1 MNVLQYTNRGKLVAS
16 LFPKSDDKECQDI
29 SQIAKDIVQEKG
41 NLEAHEVLMIR
52 DREQSSRVTITQLQD
67 TRIANGPYFWEPV
80 TKLRIKFSRT
90 S

>member
-1 MNVLQYTNRGKLVAS
+1 MAS

-52 DREQSSRVTITQLQD
+52 DREQSSRVTISQLQD
-67 TRIANGPYFWEPV
+67 THIANVDFYFLEQV
-80 TKLRIKFSRT
+80 TR
-90 S
+90 